1 MLLAEG
7 FEEAFLGPG
16 YRASSE
22 DIAIYNYDA
31 CASILVSRDGMSL
44 EEAVNMLLDFNVVG
58 AYVGELT
65 PIFLRIQGY
74 EETLEQYKDT
84 ESRS

>member
-1 MLLAEG
+1 MLLADG
-7 FEEAFLGPG
+7 LEEAFLGPG
-16 YRASSE
+16 YRASSK

-44 EEAVNMLLDFNVVG
+44 EEAYEYLDFNVVG
-58 AYVGELT
+58 AYVGELH

-74 EETLEQYKDT
+74 EENLEEYEGAEPD
-84 ESRS
+84 S

>member
-31 CASILVSRDGMSL
+31 CAFILVSRDGMSL
-44 EEAVNMLLDFNVVG
+44 EEAYEYLDFNVVG
-58 AYVGELT
+58 SYVGELT
-65 PIFLRIQGY
+65 PIFLRIQEY

>member
-1 MLLAEG
+1 MLLADG

-44 EEAVNMLLDFNVVG
+44 EEAYEYLDFNVVG

-74 EETLEQYKDT
+74 EETLEQYEDT
-84 ESRS
+84 EPSS

>member
-44 EEAVNMLLDFNVVG
+44 EEAYEYLDFNVVG
-58 AYVGELT
+58 SYVGELT

-74 EETLEQYKDT
+74 EETLEQYEDT
-84 ESRS
+84 EPSS

>member
-1 MLLAEG
+1 MLLADG

-44 EEAVNMLLDFNVVG
+44 EEAYEYLDFNVVG

-74 EETLEQYKDT
+74 EETLEQYEDT
-84 ESRS
+84 EPGS

>member
-1 MLLAEG
+1 MLLADG

-31 CASILVSRDGMSL
+31 CAFILVSRDGMSL
-44 EEAVNMLLDFNVVG
+44 EEAYEYLDFNVVG
-58 AYVGELT
+58 SYVGELT

>member
-1 MLLAEG
+1 MLLADG

-44 EEAVNMLLDFNVVG
+44 EEAYEYLDFNVVG
-58 AYVGELT
+58 SYVGELT

-74 EETLEQYKDT
+74 EETLEQYEDT
-84 ESRS
+84 EPSS

>member
-44 EEAVNMLLDFNVVG
+44 EEAYEYLDFNVVG
-58 AYVGELT
+58 SYVGELT